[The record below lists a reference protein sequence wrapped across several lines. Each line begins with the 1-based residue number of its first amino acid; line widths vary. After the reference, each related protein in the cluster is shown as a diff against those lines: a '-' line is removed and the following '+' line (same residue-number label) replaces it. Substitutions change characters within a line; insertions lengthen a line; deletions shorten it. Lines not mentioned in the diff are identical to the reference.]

1 MYIKGTRSASK
12 SLFGVCL
19 DCSAD
24 ERAQLSFGA
33 HFELVF
39 TEETDGVD
47 VGIESEVCLIPVTI
61 SFQWSCLLQ
70 PEKCIKQITYI
81 IK

>member
-19 DCSAD
+19 YCAAD
-24 ERAQLSFGA
+24 ERAQLSFWT

-39 TEETDGVD
+39 TEETDDVD
-47 VGIESEVCLIPVTI
+47 VGIESEVCLI
-61 SFQWSCLLQ
+61 S
-70 PEKCIKQITYI
+70 
-81 IK
+81 